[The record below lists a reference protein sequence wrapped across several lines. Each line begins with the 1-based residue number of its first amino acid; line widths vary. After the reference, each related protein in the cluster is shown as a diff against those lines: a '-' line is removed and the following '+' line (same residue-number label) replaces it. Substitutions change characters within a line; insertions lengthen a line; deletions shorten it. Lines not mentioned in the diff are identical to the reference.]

1 MHELAITQGLIDLV
15 LDHAKKAGAKK
26 VLRVNVVA
34 GELSGFVDECM
45 QFYYEQ
51 LSKGTI
57 AEDAKLSFQRVPT
70 QGRCRDCGHEFT
82 IEGMDWLCPKCRS
95 KNVQLIGGTELFVE
109 SIEVD

>member
-15 LDHAKKAGAKK
+15 LEHAKKAGAKK
-26 VLRVNVVA
+26 VLKINVIA

-51 LSKGTI
+51 MSKDTI
-57 AEDAKLSFQRVPT
+57 AEGAKLEFKRVPT
-70 QGRCRDCGHEFT
+70 QGRCRECSKEFI
-82 IEGMDWLCPKCRS
+82 IEDLNWVCPQCKS
-95 KNVQLIGGTELFVE
+95 NNVQLIKGMELFVE

>member
-1 MHELAITQGLIDLV
+1 MHELAITQGLVDLV
-15 LDHAKKAGAKK
+15 LEHARKSGAKK
-26 VLRVNVVA
+26 VLRVNIVA

-57 AEDAKLSFQRVPT
+57 AEDARLLFKRVPT
-70 QGRCRDCGHEFT
+70 QGRCRDCGYEF
-82 IEGMDWLCPKCRS
+82 IVKDMDWICQKCKS
-95 KNVQLIGGTELFVE
+95 SNIQLVKGTELFVE

>member
-15 LDHAKKAGAKK
+15 LEHAKKAGATK
-26 VLRVNVVA
+26 VLKINVIA

-51 LSKGTI
+51 MSKDTI
-57 AEDAKLSFQRVPT
+57 AEGAKLEFKRVPT
-70 QGRCRDCGHEFT
+70 QGRCRDCGHEFI
-82 IEGMDWLCPKCRS
+82 IEDLNWICPQCQS
-95 KNVQLIGGTELFVE
+95 NNIQLIKGMELFVE

>member
-1 MHELAITQGLIDLV
+1 MHELAITQSLIALV
-15 LDHAKKAGAKK
+15 LEHAEKAGARK

-51 LSKGTI
+51 MSKDTI
-57 AEDAKLSFQRVPT
+57 AEGAKLEFTRVPT
-70 QGRCRDCGHEFT
+70 QGRCRDCSHEFI
-82 IEGMDWLCPKCRS
+82 IEDLNWICPKCQS
-95 KNVQLIGGTELFVE
+95 NNVQLIKGMELFVE

>member
-1 MHELAITQGLIDLV
+1 MHEMAITQGLIDLV
-15 LDHAKKAGAKK
+15 LEHAQKSGAKK

-34 GELSGFVDECM
+34 GELSGYVDECM

-57 AEDAKLSFQRVPT
+57 AEDAKLFFKRVPT

-82 IEGMDWLCPKCRS
+82 IKKLDWICPECHK
-95 KNVQLIGGTELFVE
+95 KNVQLVKGMELFVE

>member
-15 LDHAKKAGAKK
+15 LEHAKKAGAKK

-51 LSKGTI
+51 MSKDTI
-57 AEDAKLSFQRVPT
+57 AEGAKLEFTRVPT
-70 QGRCRDCGHEFT
+70 QGRCRDCSHEF
-82 IEGMDWLCPKCRS
+82 IIKDMNWICPECKS
-95 KNVQLIGGTELFVE
+95 NNIQLIKGMELFVE

>member
-15 LDHAKKAGAKK
+15 LEHAGKSGAKK

-57 AEDAKLSFQRVPT
+57 AEDARLSFKRVPT
-70 QGRCRDCGHEFT
+70 QGRCRDCRNEF
-82 IEGMDWLCPKCRS
+82 IVKDMDWICPECKG
-95 KNVQLIGGTELFVE
+95 NNIQLVKGTELFVE

>member
-1 MHELAITQGLIDLV
+1 MHELAITQGLIELV
-15 LDHAKKAGAKK
+15 LEHAKKAGAKK

-57 AEDAKLSFQRVPT
+57 AEEAKLEFKRVPT
-70 QGRCRDCGHEFT
+70 TGRCRECSKEFQ
-82 IEGMDWLCPKCRS
+82 IEDLNWVCPQCKS
-95 KNVQLIGGTELFVE
+95 NNVQLVGGTELFVE

>member
-15 LDHAKKAGAKK
+15 LEHAKKAGAKK

-51 LSKGTI
+51 MSKGTI
-57 AEDAKLSFQRVPT
+57 AEEAKLEFKRVPT
-70 QGRCRDCGHEFT
+70 TGRCRECSKEFI
-82 IEGMDWLCPKCRS
+82 IEDLNWVCPHCKS
-95 KNVQLIGGTELFVE
+95 NNVQLIKGMELFVE

>member
-1 MHELAITQGLIDLV
+1 MHELAITQGLIELV
-15 LDHAKKAGAKK
+15 LEHAQKSGAKK

-45 QFYYEQ
+45 QFYYDQ

-57 AEDAKLSFQRVPT
+57 AEEAKLSFKRIPT
-70 QGRCRDCGHEFT
+70 QGRCRDCGHEFV
-82 IEGMDWLCPKCRS
+82 IKKLNWICPECGS
-95 KNVQLIGGTELFVE
+95 NNIQLIKGMELFVE